1 MDKITDYNGYVML
14 GDDIKKL
21 GEPTTPRTFHH
32 IDGSFVVEC
41 TKLGTAAMRIAH
53 SCEPNCHIV
62 PDVSTSTQKEH
73 ANQGMR
79 VLKVVALHDIAKGEI
94 ITRDYAMNC
103 APKLIKVN
111 KYDEKELKPCKCGSR
126 NCRGFVDKVGI
137 FDLSTDQGRQ
147 LIEKAPVVK
156 WYKGRVEDYNDAT
169 FCPRRHDKTPHARM
183 ACDPVKQ
190 CQMCYYNR
198 DEDNDTGAVCRCL
211 VCNMYLCNKCYVK
224 WHPKMEPRMM
234 IATNANN
241 TQFDV
246 SIDSEREDFL
256 DTLDIFR
263 QHRKDVGHVKEEW
276 IKICPQLSELNHVK
290 FRNTKKCILCES
302 KGYVSRCVQCFVDLC
317 EDCWYKWHY
326 NQNSFYSIDA
336 LRGCKPHCKR
346 IKKRSNKNGH
356 KSGTKKSKK

>member
-1 MDKITDYNGYVML
+1 ML

-53 SCEPNCHIV
+53 SCEPNCQIV

-111 KYDEKELKPCKCGSR
+111 KYDEKELKPCKCGSQ

-137 FDLSTDQGRQ
+137 FDLSTDQGRE
-147 LIEKAPVVK
+147 LIEKATVVR
-156 WYKGRVEDYNDAT
+156 WYKGRVEDSNDPT
-169 FCPRRHDKTPHARM
+169 FCPRRHDKTPHARI
-183 ACDPVKQ
+183 ACDPVKL

-198 DEDNDTGAVCRCL
+198 DKNNGTSTVCRCL

-241 TQFDV
+241 TQFNV

-256 DTLDIFR
+256 ETLDIFR

-336 LRGCKPHCKR
+336 LRGCKR
-346 IKKRSNKNGH
+346 TKKRSNKNGH
-356 KSGTKKSKK
+356 KSGTKKSKVIH